1 MKSRLSSIVY
11 FVVAL
16 FIIVGTAHGKS
27 LTIKLAHEEPGDAN
41 RSSTHASALVFKNIL
56 EAESNGQMQ
65 VKIYPASSQGNQRD
79 RMELTKAGILQV
91 NVASIGGLAQ
101 FYPPI
106 NAVDLPFAF
115 PNHAVAYK
123 VFDGPFGEKLRQDLS
138 KETGLRLLA
147 VTAGG
152 FYVLSNNQRP
162 IHSIKDMKGLKFRT
176 MSVPSHIAMM
186 KSLGAAATPVPW
198 DELYS
203 SLQTGV
209 VQGQHNP
216 IPIMA
221 IGNLQEVQK
230 YATLTNHLYGA
241 DWWVTSNTFFN
252 TLTSEQK
259 KIFTNAVTAAKIAGR
274 GNRLLLNA
282 TEQGIGFL
290 SNAGIE
296 VYSPTSEELV
306 QFKNTAV
313 PAVMK
318 TIEKDLGQKGVDLAK
333 ALLEAVD
340 KATEELY
347 IKN

>member
-1 MKSRLSSIVY
+1 MNNRMRTILFCFIAMFTIVS
-11 FVVAL
+11 FAQ
-16 FIIVGTAHGKS
+16 GKT
-27 LTIKLAHEEPGDAN
+27 LTIKLAHEEPGDAT
-41 RSSTHASALVFKNIL
+41 RSSAHASALVFKNVL

-79 RMELTKAGILQV
+79 RMELTKSGILHV
-91 NVASIGGLAQ
+91 NIASIGGLAQ

-115 PNHAVAYK
+115 PNHAVVYK
-123 VFDGPFGEKLRQDLS
+123 VFDGPFGEKLRKGLS
-138 KETGLRLLA
+138 EKTDLRLLT

-152 FYVLSNNQRP
+152 FYVLSNNKRP
-162 IHSIKDMKGLKFRT
+162 IHSVKDMKGLKFRT

-186 KSLGAAATPVPW
+186 ESLGAAATPVPW

-241 DWWVTSNTFFN
+241 DWWITSNTFYN
-252 TLTSEQK
+252 ALTKQQQH
-259 KIFTNAVTAAKIAGR
+259 IFTNAITAAKIAGR
-274 GNRLLLNA
+274 GSKLLLNA
-282 TEQGIGFL
+282 TDQGINFL
-290 SNAGIE
+290 TKAGLE
-296 VYSPTSEELV
+296 VYAPTSEELSE
-306 QFKNTAV
+306 FKNTAV

-318 TIEKDLGQKGVDLAK
+318 TIEKDLGPEGVALAQ
-333 ALLEAVD
+333 AMLTAVD
-340 KATEELY
+340 EATAELY
-347 IKN
+347 K